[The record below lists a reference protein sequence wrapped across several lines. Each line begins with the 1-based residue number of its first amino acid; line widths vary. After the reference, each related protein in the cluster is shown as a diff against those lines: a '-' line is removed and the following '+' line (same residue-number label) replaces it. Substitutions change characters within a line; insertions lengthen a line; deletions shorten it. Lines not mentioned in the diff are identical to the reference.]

1 MASLI
6 MSMDVLLNERIERKM
21 NSLNTQPHHAQHHA
35 IMIPGVVELSESE
48 RMMVKWLLDVWL
60 LLCVAAL
67 AGLLLLLL
75 RAVYFVGVS

>member
-21 NSLNTQPHHAQHHA
+21 NSLNTQPHHAHHA

-48 RMMVKWLLDVWL
+48 RMMVKCLLDVWL

-75 RAVYFVGVS
+75 RAVFFVGVS